1 MPQTKLL
8 LLNRADAVILI
19 QHPEYKCCLLS
30 DPDKCMVT
38 QLQTRNVCGG
48 LWMRSHL
55 DRKKGSALVAVKPY
69 KLLPQQARP

>member
-8 LLNRADAVILI
+8 LLLNRADVVILI
-19 QHPEYKCCLLS
+19 QHPEQKFCLLS

-48 LWMRSHL
+48 LWM
-55 DRKKGSALVAVKPY
+55 
-69 KLLPQQARP
+69 